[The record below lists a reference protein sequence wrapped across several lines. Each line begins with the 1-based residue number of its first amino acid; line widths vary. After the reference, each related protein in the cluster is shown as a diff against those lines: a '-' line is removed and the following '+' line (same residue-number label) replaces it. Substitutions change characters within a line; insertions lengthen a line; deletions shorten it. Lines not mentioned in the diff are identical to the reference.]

1 MTTQIDTLDG
11 NSECLSDSE
20 DEQETLVNTIL
31 DASKPVEDRIAVLEQ
46 YYDREDMGDN
56 TIEIL
61 STLAGMYQM
70 SGSTVIEQLMYRI
83 CSHSHLSAF
92 LKLEAAKSILGYS
105 DMASAGNDQSDRD
118 AARKALGFRAVDYVC
133 YDPVGLATPCRIE
146 AIMLLMSCDTFRTN
160 TVTYLQ
166 EFAQDDTLECEF
178 RYRTILSI
186 ENKILDGI
194 RADLIDRFNDKEL
207 VKELYGTLKSTIKCL
222 MPSIKR
228 DVADLR
234 VWRTIVHRLPYSDL
248 SSFYSERFPDSF
260 AEMSHF
266 IYEAQ
271 RAFFSHAK
279 NQTFYRTLAGQ
290 YLLQKCQMNVQ
301 KIRTSVEEQLMEFA
315 TDEDLDH
322 NRRADAADVL
332 LHLGSAP
339 MQSRARDIITA
350 LGLTET
356 RAMTIFE
363 NAQNVHTEKVEESV
377 ADILGFLVNVPVQK
391 VHGSP
396 IDFEYV
402 NGRIL
407 SMLDE
412 EKKLYEREGSDKQYK
427 DRHDKIR
434 LALNRISM
442 DRVLY
447 SKFNSSLSNILIK
460 VWTYIASNTEHK
472 EEMTKRLLE
481 ELEEMSGTCS
491 TGFATRLVNTISG
504 FGEFNIMISWE
515 EQITAN
521 FAGRLNAAARR
532 ITDVNSVFRTEKLD
546 DMVGLWLYRPANA
559 HVRREIEQSIGGQGT
574 LSPEAPQNST
584 DHQRRALTL
593 KSVIDAYLE
602 TDRDTKIERCIEE
615 FGEAV
620 LSEMTLLSSRH
631 AERQHF
637 SLFFRTNVSRIREEL
652 YAEFKDLIDDTSFD
666 LYFRKSI
673 MNYEN

>member
-1 MTTQIDTLDG
+1 MTTQIDTLDD
-11 NSECLSDSE
+11 NSECLSDSD

-46 YYDREDMGDN
+46 YYDQENMGDN

-70 SGSTVIEQLMYRI
+70 SGSTVIEQLMYHI

-105 DMASAGNDQSDRD
+105 EDDQSNRTV
-118 AARKALGFRAVDYVC
+118 ARRALGFRAVDYVC
-133 YDPVGLATPCRIE
+133 YDPAGLATPCRIE
-146 AIMLLMSCDTFRTN
+146 AIMLLMSCDAFRTN

-166 EFAQDDTLECEF
+166 EFVQDDTLECEF
-178 RYRTILSI
+178 RYRTILSF

-194 RADLIDRFNDKEL
+194 RADLIERFDDKEL
-207 VKELYGTLKSTIKCL
+207 VKALYGTLKSTIKCL

-228 DVADLR
+228 DTADLR
-234 VWRTIVHRLPYSDL
+234 VWRTIVYRLPYSDL
-248 SSFYSERFPDSF
+248 SSFYCEKFPSSF

-271 RAFFSHAK
+271 RAFFSHA
-279 NQTFYRTLAGQ
+279 NNHTFYRTLAGQ

-301 KIRTSVEEQLMEFA
+301 EIRTSIEEQLMVFA

-322 NRRADAADVL
+322 NRRADAADVI
-332 LHLGSAP
+332 LHLGSVP
-339 MQSRARDIITA
+339 MQARARDIITA
-350 LGLTET
+350 LGLAET
-356 RAMTIFE
+356 RVMTIFE

-377 ADILGFLVNVPVQK
+377 ADVLGFLVNVPVQK

-407 SMLDE
+407 FMLDE
-412 EKKLYEREGSDKQYK
+412 EKKLYERQASDKQYK

-434 LALNRISM
+434 LALNRIGM

-460 VWTYIASNTEHK
+460 VWTYIASNTEHR

-491 TGFATRLVNTISG
+491 TGFATRLVNAISG

-546 DMVGLWLYRPANA
+546 DIVGLWLYRPANA
-559 HVRREIEQSIGGQGT
+559 HVRREIEQSI
-574 LSPEAPQNST
+574 EAPQSST
-584 DHQRRALTL
+584 GHQRSAVTL
-593 KSVIDAYLE
+593 KSVIDVYLE
-602 TDRDTKIERCIEE
+602 TDRETKVERCIEE

-637 SLFFRTNVSRIREEL
+637 ALFFRTNASRIREEL
-652 YAEFKDLIDDTSFD
+652 YTEFKDLIDDTSFD

>member
-1 MTTQIDTLDG
+1 
-11 NSECLSDSE
+11 
-20 DEQETLVNTIL
+20 
-31 DASKPVEDRIAVLEQ
+31 
-46 YYDREDMGDN
+46 
-56 TIEIL
+56 
-61 STLAGMYQM
+61 
-70 SGSTVIEQLMYRI
+70 
-83 CSHSHLSAF
+83 
-92 LKLEAAKSILGYS
+92 
-105 DMASAGNDQSDRD
+105 
-118 AARKALGFRAVDYVC
+118 
-133 YDPVGLATPCRIE
+133 
-146 AIMLLMSCDTFRTN
+146 
-160 TVTYLQ
+160 
-166 EFAQDDTLECEF
+166 
-178 RYRTILSI
+178 
-186 ENKILDGI
+186 
-194 RADLIDRFNDKEL
+194 
-207 VKELYGTLKSTIKCL
+207 
-222 MPSIKR
+222 
-228 DVADLR
+228 
-234 VWRTIVHRLPYSDL
+234 
-248 SSFYSERFPDSF
+248 
-260 AEMSHF
+260 
-266 IYEAQ
+266 
-271 RAFFSHAK
+271 
-279 NQTFYRTLAGQ
+279 
-290 YLLQKCQMNVQ
+290 
-301 KIRTSVEEQLMEFA
+301 
-315 TDEDLDH
+315 
-322 NRRADAADVL
+322 
-332 LHLGSAP
+332 
-339 MQSRARDIITA
+339 
-350 LGLTET
+350 
-356 RAMTIFE
+356 
-363 NAQNVHTEKVEESV
+363 
-377 ADILGFLVNVPVQK
+377 
-391 VHGSP
+391 
-396 IDFEYV
+396 
-402 NGRIL
+402 
-407 SMLDE
+407 MLDE
-412 EKKLYEREGSDKQYK
+412 EKKLYERETSDKQYK

-434 LALNRISM
+434 LALNRIGM

-574 LSPEAPQNST
+574 LSPEAPQSST

-602 TDRDTKIERCIEE
+602 TDRETKVERCIEE

-652 YAEFKDLIDDTSFD
+652 YAEFKDLIDDASFD

>member
-1 MTTQIDTLDG
+1 MTTQIDTLDS
-11 NSECLSDSE
+11 NSECLSDSD

-31 DASKPVEDRIAVLEQ
+31 DASKPVEDRIALLEQ
-46 YYDREDMGDN
+46 YYDQEDMGDN

-70 SGSTVIEQLMYRI
+70 SGSTVIEQLMYHI

-105 DMASAGNDQSDRD
+105 EDDQSDR
-118 AARKALGFRAVDYVC
+118 AVARRTLGFRALDYVC
-133 YDPVGLATPCRIE
+133 YDPAGLATPCRIE
-146 AIMLLMSCDTFRTN
+146 AIMLLMSCDDFRTN

-166 EFAQDDTLECEF
+166 EFLQDDTLECEF

-194 RADLIDRFNDKEL
+194 RADLVERFDDKEL
-207 VKELYGTLKSTIKCL
+207 VKALYGTLKSTIKCL

-228 DVADLR
+228 DTADLR
-234 VWRTIVHRLPYSDL
+234 VWRTIVYRLPYSDL
-248 SSFYSERFPDSF
+248 SSFYCEKSPSSF
-260 AEMSHF
+260 AKMSHF

-271 RAFFSHAK
+271 RAFFFHVN

-301 KIRTSVEEQLMEFA
+301 EIRTSIEEQLMAFA

-322 NRRADAADVL
+322 NRRADAADVI
-332 LHLGSAP
+332 LHLGSVP
-339 MQSRARDIITA
+339 MQARARDIITA
-350 LGLTET
+350 LGLSET
-356 RAMTIFE
+356 RVMTIFE

-407 SMLDE
+407 FILDE
-412 EKKLYEREGSDKQYK
+412 EKKLYDRQASDKQYK

-434 LALNRISM
+434 LALKRIGI

-460 VWTYIASNTEHK
+460 VWTYIVSNTEHR

-491 TGFATRLVNTISG
+491 TGFATRLVNAISG

-546 DMVGLWLYRPANA
+546 DIVGLWLYRPANA
-559 HVRREIEQSIGGQGT
+559 HVRHEIEQSI
-574 LSPEAPQNST
+574 EAPQSST
-584 DHQRRALTL
+584 DHQRSAVTL

-602 TDRDTKIERCIEE
+602 TDRETKVERCIEE
-615 FGEAV
+615 FGDAV

-637 SLFFRTNVSRIREEL
+637 ALFFRTNVSRIREEL
-652 YAEFKDLIDDTSFD
+652 YAEFKDLIDDASFD